1 MKKGYIFAGLL
12 EVLFI
17 GVYFYLFLPAI
28 NPTSL
33 GFWGFVLVSL
43 IVAGILFSI
52 ASSVNNTV
60 IIKKKGGNEFPLSA
74 VIPFML
80 AVFVIAGVM
89 IVDLICS
96 PIFNAKSYSTR
107 ISIDQSNE
115 FLNDIAPVD
124 FKTLPLLDRNSSEK
138 LGDRV
143 MGQMSELVSQ
153 FYVSDQYTQI
163 NYNNDIVRVT
173 PLEYADIIKWFTNR
187 DKGVTGYITV
197 NSVNGEA
204 ELKKL
209 DKGMKYMPSA
219 FFNENLYRVLRFKY
233 PTTNLGE
240 AKFEIDNEGKPF
252 WIVPTYS
259 YTGINLKTRVTG
271 AIILDPVTGDST
283 KYDIDD
289 VPPWVDNAYDAELII
304 EQVDDWG
311 NYNQGFLNSI
321 FAQKN
326 VVNTTEGYNYLAM
339 NDDVYLYTGITS
351 VLSDESNLGFILS
364 NMRTGETKFYSVAGA
379 EEYSAMNSAMGQ
391 VQQMNYTSTFPL
403 LINLNNKPTYLV
415 SLKDAAGLV
424 KMYGFIDVADYQ
436 KVVVTDASKGINAAA
451 ENYLNSYAEEMSDDL
466 LKKDIITISSI
477 ETATKSGNT
486 YYYITDKNKKRYIA
500 SIALSDMLPFTKSGD
515 QLSIGYYMLPMTD
528 CNTSEIINPDGSG
541 EIIPPSTDCITSEPT
556 IIEIVKI
563 Y

>member
-1 MKKGYIFAGLL
+1 MEI
-12 EVLFI
+12 LFI
-17 GVYFYLFLPAI
+17 GAYFYFLLPAL

-33 GFWGFVLVSL
+33 SFWAFVFVSL
-43 IVAGILFSI
+43 IVAGILFALAIFADS
-52 ASSVNNTV
+52 TV
-60 IIKKKGGNEFPLSA
+60 VIKKSRGHQEVPTAAG
-74 VIPFML
+74 IPFILAML
-80 AVFVIAGVM
+80 IILGVIV
-89 IVDLICS
+89 VDLACS

-107 ISIDQSNE
+107 ITIDQTNE
-115 FLNDIAPVD
+115 FLDDIKPVD
-124 FKTLPLLDRNSSEK
+124 FKTLPLLDRASSEK

-163 NYNNDIVRVT
+163 NYNNDIIRVT
-173 PLEYADIIKWFTNR
+173 PLEYADIIKWFSNR
-187 DKGVTGYITV
+187 GEGVTGYITV

-240 AKFEIDNEGKPF
+240 AKFEIDNDGKPY

-259 YTGINLKTRVTG
+259 YTGVNLKTRVTG

-283 KYDIDD
+283 KYDIED
-289 VPPWVDNAYDAELII
+289 VPSWVDNAYDAELII

-311 NYNQGFLNSI
+311 NYNQGFLNSL

-391 VQQMNYTSTFPL
+391 VQQMNYVSTFPL

-451 ENYLNSYAEEMSDDL
+451 EAYLNSYAEEMSSEL
-466 LKKDIITISSI
+466 LKKDIITIASI
-477 ETATKSGNT
+477 DTATKSGNT
-486 YYYITDKNKKRYIA
+486 YYYIVDKNKKRYIA
-500 SIALSDMLPFTKSGD
+500 SIGLSDALPFVKVGE
-515 QLSIGYYMLPMTD
+515 QLSIGYYATDMTD
-528 CNTSEIINPDGSG
+528 CDSSEQSAADCGSL
-541 EIIPPSTDCITSEPT
+541 EQN
-556 IIEIVKI
+556 IIEILKI